1 MTSRIPRG
9 NHGSLNLVRP
19 HSRSQAAS
27 GRGNLRWQSACL
39 PVQRSRALTS
49 FYVFIPDSQPL
60 LNGDSDNDTV
70 DCHGDTHVT
79 LARL

>member
-1 MTSRIPRG
+1 MDRSSWCGPILGVRRPLDVVIYG
-9 NHGSLNLVRP
+9 GS
-19 HSRSQAAS
+19 
-27 GRGNLRWQSACL
+27 L

>member
-1 MTSRIPRG
+1 M
-9 NHGSLNLVRP
+9 
-19 HSRSQAAS
+19 
-27 GRGNLRWQSACL
+27 
-39 PVQRSRALTS
+39 
-49 FYVFIPDSQPL
+49 FIRDSQPL

>member
-1 MTSRIPRG
+1 MDRSTWCGPILG
-9 NHGSLNLVRP
+9 VRRP
-19 HSRSQAAS
+19 LDVVI
-27 GRGNLRWQSACL
+27 NLRWQSACL

>member
-1 MTSRIPRG
+1 M
-9 NHGSLNLVRP
+9 
-19 HSRSQAAS
+19 
-27 GRGNLRWQSACL
+27 
-39 PVQRSRALTS
+39 
-49 FYVFIPDSQPL
+49 FIPDSQPL

>member
-1 MTSRIPRG
+1 MDRSTWCGPILGVRRPLGVAIYV
-9 NHGSLNLVRP
+9 GSLPVSLCN
-19 HSRSQAAS
+19 
-27 GRGNLRWQSACL
+27 GRG
-39 PVQRSRALTS
+39 ALTS